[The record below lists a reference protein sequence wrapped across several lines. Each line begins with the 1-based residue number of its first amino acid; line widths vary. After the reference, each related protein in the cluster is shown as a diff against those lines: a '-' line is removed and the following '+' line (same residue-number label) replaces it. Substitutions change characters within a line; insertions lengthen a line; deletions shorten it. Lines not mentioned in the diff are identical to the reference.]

1 MVFHW
6 RLHRIRKSD
15 FKVSHLCYAE
25 RINCQYQATVKL
37 PGAFR
42 LSMGNRHLHRYCI
55 FTGHLVETVLQS
67 LRLSCTSE
75 LTGQGI
81 TLIVVT
87 RIKKQKLRI
96 KLLKFRMDYFY
107 PSLYVAIEVGLYLA
121 DVFNAYVVYLN
132 CGGDLGGPRCY

>member
-1 MVFHW
+1 
-6 RLHRIRKSD
+6 
-15 FKVSHLCYAE
+15 
-25 RINCQYQATVKL
+25 
-37 PGAFR
+37 
-42 LSMGNRHLHRYCI
+42 MGNRHLHRYCI

-87 RIKKQKLRI
+87 RIKKQELRI

-132 CGGDLGGPRCY
+132 CGGEEVLTPLLLTVLPYS